1 MVCGGI
7 PSACLDTLCKYWRQ
21 GRSLLTITFS
31 AFSVVGAKVVALTG
45 IMPGPSASATLVRP
59 IPER

>member
-45 IMPGPSASATLVRP
+45 IMPGPSASGTP
-59 IPER
+59 T